1 MEAAGG
7 QRVSGAKRW
16 PFRLDMADLQVNKQ
30 RGCSGGG
37 ADDDMIRDRSHFK
50 SFVFLCSMCG
60 RTTDPT
66 KAYVSRLFEYS
77 CVNSVRETDK
87 EVTYTDGYDA

>member
-7 QRVSGAKRW
+7 QRVSAAKRW

-50 SFVFLCSMCG
+50 SFGVFYAIC
-60 RTTDPT
+60 
-66 KAYVSRLFEYS
+66 
-77 CVNSVRETDK
+77 
-87 EVTYTDGYDA
+87 TDGQPTPQKITSHACLNTAV